1 MHAPSDTN
9 PDEGEWGWLEGPTA
23 LRQLFEALHPEGM
36 REGALLRSLRRH
48 RLASVLSNVADRSAA
63 LPPRHPAAVLTSAGT
78 AAVVAAAMAEAD
90 KAAAAAAR
98 GKPPPQVIPDV
109 YRALI
114 TTHVPSPTAA
124 AQIPSSR
131 TISPAEI
138 SSRLARLASSISF
151 ADAIADA
158 RAASMPTAAHT
169 TPTLDL
175 PSIQEPP
182 PNRPIKPGQETKLEQ
197 EAATTPQ
204 ADVGIEE
211 ALADAA
217 GDAAGEDV
225 DNEAE
230 SEGQRPRPP
239 PPMPSRVLE
248 AARVV
253 PPSEG
258 VAEIAR
264 RATCGEVPL
273 LPLCAVPSVQLLRL
287 AILELEARLRLAGVA
302 WTAAPAPV
310 RAAWLEGIT
319 AAAHP
324 VELAACLRVLDA
336 HLHSSAR
343 SRAFGPER
351 AGRWRVSILS
361 AVTVGAVSEHLIVF
375 NDACAWEMLER
386 SANAASNAHSKG
398 GGGRKSK
405 GGASD
410 AGTGAIIRPRM
421 GVFEFAAAS
430 GEAMPAWLEFCE
442 VRPRPSS
449 WREPEP
455 FPCSLRLDP
464 YPQSLP
470 ETRHARSRTRCAP
483 PLEESS

>member
-1 MHAPSDTN
+1 M
-9 PDEGEWGWLEGPTA
+9 
-23 LRQLFEALHPEGM
+23 F
-36 REGALLRSLRRH
+36 
-48 RLASVLSNVADRSAA
+48 
-63 LPPRHPAAVLTSAGT
+63 
-78 AAVVAAAMAEAD
+78 
-90 KAAAAAAR
+90 
-98 GKPPPQVIPDV
+98 
-109 YRALI
+109 
-114 TTHVPSPTAA
+114 
-124 AQIPSSR
+124 
-131 TISPAEI
+131 
-138 SSRLARLASSISF
+138 SSRLRATSSRSRAFLSSIASRSARSRSLADKLSRRRASSSACRKRAPSTVRSRESDARRAPAAGMAQLSEAPPTFCDCARLA
-151 ADAIADA
+151 
-158 RAASMPTAAHT
+158 AASASSWLPICVAAQLACAAS
-169 TPTLDL
+169 PPACCVLL
-175 PSIQEPP
+175 P
-182 PNRPIKPGQETKLEQ
+182 
-197 EAATTPQ
+197 A
-204 ADVGIEE
+204 

-248 AARVV
+248 ATRVV